1 MYWYLSVL
9 NFILKSICLKGL
21 LSVYFDMIRIICKL
35 NVISKLIVYFFKFYL
50 VFMRL
55 GIFILYYVFIKIKG
69 MLVGLLFCR
78 FVFKYLWFF
87 KVKGYWVYCYIYDYL
102 KDFKFIC
109 I

>member
-1 MYWYLSVL
+1 
-9 NFILKSICLKGL
+9 
-21 LSVYFDMIRIICKL
+21 
-35 NVISKLIVYFFKFYL
+35 
-50 VFMRL
+50 MRL

-87 KVKGYWVYCYIYDYL
+87 KVKGYWVYCYIYDDL
-102 KDFKFIC
+102 KDIKFKC